1 MAQARLKC
9 HLSNTAMDK
18 LRRVL
23 KEKFFVSAASEKKYC
38 EELLSTMSPIQKS
51 TKDVDKHALV
61 HYYN

>member
-9 HLSNTAMDK
+9 RLSNTTMDK
-18 LRRVL
+18 MRRVL